1 MREHETE
8 NNLADM
14 INKAPVGQELSVSF
28 GGMPM
33 YVDIEMSFIG
43 GWVIKQSIAPGM
55 KLKFIK
61 GEEQYLEGIKITLN
75 EFNGLK

>member
-1 MREHETE
+1 MREHEIE

-14 INKAPVGQELSVSF
+14 LNKAPVGQELNVSF

-55 KLKFIK
+55 ELKFIK

-75 EFNGLK
+75 EFKGLK

>member
-1 MREHETE
+1 MREHELE

-14 INKAPVGQELSVSF
+14 LNKAPVGQELNVSF

-55 KLKFIK
+55 ELKFIK

-75 EFNGLK
+75 EFKGLK